1 MDITKELVEYLHKYT
16 KRPNKYF
23 IELIGI
29 NEVGGFEMMFKI
41 IELSNIQKSYKR
53 SANKKIIKL
62 QDIYN
67 NFLKTKA

>member
-1 MDITKELVEYLHKYT
+1 
-16 KRPNKYF
+16 
-23 IELIGI
+23 
-29 NEVGGFEMMFKI
+29 MFKI

-53 SANKKIIKL
+53 SANKKIVKL